1 MVPGA
6 QKLLGLK
13 STRRSLNQCH
23 APCTGVDVATVMCC
37 SMFLRAST
45 FTGLENT
52 IEIGIATPTVV
63 PSSGAMLSI
72 SIGGPCGWAG
82 GVGEGVLDEVD
93 DGEAVEDD

>member
-1 MVPGA
+1 M
-6 QKLLGLK
+6 
-13 STRRSLNQCH
+13 S
-23 APCTGVDVATVMCC
+23 
-37 SMFLRAST
+37 LRADT

-72 SIGGPCGWAG
+72 NIGGPCGAG
-82 GVGEGVLDEVD
+82 AGVGVGVLDEAN